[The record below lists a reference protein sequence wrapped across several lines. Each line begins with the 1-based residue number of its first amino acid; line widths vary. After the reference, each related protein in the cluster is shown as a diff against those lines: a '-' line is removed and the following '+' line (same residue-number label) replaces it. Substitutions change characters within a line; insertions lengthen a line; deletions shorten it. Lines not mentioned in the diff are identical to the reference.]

1 MGPQPLGLEGAPQ
14 RLDAPAH
21 GPPYAPGNRLSG
33 GCREAGGGGLG
44 AGIQTLLVAEL
55 QRGGGQSRCSLPCGL
70 GTAAA
75 PLPALTMHAACTAS
89 ERLAALGS
97 HQNMWQQKE
106 AGPAAMMNAKVWT
119 SLPTARK
126 DRKRTRHSPST
137 ASVCRDGSRP
147 LPLGTSASP
156 TPGLPASTRPS
167 RAPHPHPAT
176 QAFTCWCKMVSV
188 AGATLT

>member
-1 MGPQPLGLEGAPQ
+1 MRPQPFGLKGAPQ
-14 RLDAPAH
+14 RLNAPAD
-21 GPPYAPGNRLSG
+21 GPPYTPRNRLSW

-55 QRGGGQSRCSLPCGL
+55 QRGGGGGVVVTLQPAPCGP
-70 GTAAA
+70 GATA
-75 PLPALTMHAACTAS
+75 PPPYPLTMHAACTAS

-106 AGPAAMMNAKVWT
+106 AGPAAMMNANVWT

-137 ASVCRDGSRP
+137 ASVCGEGSQLERN
-147 LPLGTSASP
+147 SP
-156 TPGLPASTRPS
+156 ALLYWVRPS
-167 RAPHPHPAT
+167 Y
-176 QAFTCWCKMVSV
+176 
-188 AGATLT
+188 